1 MAANENVFN
10 FDVSP
15 FLAGV
20 NKIGAG
26 MDRIEG
32 NAKKFGS
39 TITGAVNK
47 SVNGLI
53 LKVGGL
59 IAAFKTAGAVLK
71 EMPEVGQA
79 FGLAKDI
86 FLKNL
91 LWPLRQQVMPLL
103 QKMLDWVRDNRAQFV
118 KWGAT
123 VANIF
128 RTVVVVAKTLWEVFK
143 SLVDMVGSAFQ
154 KAFNT
159 NFKSFDEFLNV
170 LSFKI
175 SAVIIF
181 LGMLAKQLVTDFKP
195 AFEWIIEMGA
205 SIIDFFL
212 KLGKAWATANE
223 NGDSLWTVMDK
234 LKTTMTILA
243 EAVESAWKG
252 FKDGFLS
259 SSITQAMTPLT
270 NIIDTFNR
278 LLSVLGLSDT
288 EGLRGAFSGLGFV
301 LGTVLQGALT
311 SVATIL
317 DGLVT
322 TLDTLVA
329 LFEILQKI
337 SQGDWAGA
345 GKQFAAIGEGWKGF
359 GGRTVTNATSVIP
372 GNKDK
377 PKAPGILTGQN
388 KDKPKAPTDSIHDGI
403 VTKGGKVIKTD
414 PQDNIFAAKKFP
426 GERSDEKKNKALQ
439 FPSMNMP
446 IGPFYVTV
454 TEGDA
459 EQAGRN
465 FGNGLAYS
473 FRNNVSS
480 ARLAE
485 GR

>member
-1 MAANENVFN
+1 MAVNENVFN
-10 FDVSP
+10 FNVSP

-20 NKIGAG
+20 QKIGAG
-26 MDRIEG
+26 MDRIES

-59 IAAFKTAGAVLK
+59 IAAFKAAGAVLK
-71 EMPEVGQA
+71 QMPEVGQA

-128 RTVVVVAKTLWEVFK
+128 RTVLVVAKTLWDVFK
-143 SLVDMVGSAFQ
+143 SLVQMVGDAFQ

-159 NFKSFDEFLNV
+159 NFRNFDEFLNV

-212 KLGKAWATANE
+212 KLGGAWGTANA
-223 NGDSLWTVMDK
+223 NGQSFFTLMEKFSRTIK
-234 LKTTMTILA
+234 ILA
-243 EAVESAWKG
+243 DALKAAWEG
-252 FKDGFLS
+252 FKEGFLS
-259 SSITQAMTPLT
+259 SSITEAMTPL
-270 NIIDTFNR
+270 NNLMETFNR
-278 LLSVLGLSDT
+278 LLFILGLTDT
-288 EGLRGAFSGLGFV
+288 EGLRGAFKGLGLV
-301 LGTVLQGALT
+301 LGTVLQGVLVT
-311 SVATIL
+311 VSTIF

-322 TLDTLVA
+322 TLDTLIA
-329 LFEILQKI
+329 MLEIIQKI
-337 SQGDWAGA
+337 SKGDWSGA
-345 GKQFAAIGEGWKGF
+345 GKQFMAIGDSWKGF
-359 GGRTVTNATSVIP
+359 GGRTAEGVSSVF
-372 GNKDK
+372 
-377 PKAPGILTGQN
+377 PKKHNDVI
-388 KDKPKAPTDSIHDGI
+388 I
-403 VTKGGKVIKTD
+403 TKRGEVHETHPD
-414 PQDNIFAAKKFP
+414 DNIFAAKEFP
-426 GERSDEKKNKALQ
+426 SVGKNKASGGT
-439 FPSMNMP
+439 FNMP
-446 IGPFYVTV
+446 VGPFYVSV

-459 EQAGRN
+459 EAAGRN
-465 FGNGLAYS
+465 FGAGFASS
-473 FRNNVSS
+473 FRDNVSF